1 MPTGRFEGNRVNR
14 RNGTREVTSLPIFFH
29 HKKHTMKKSEI
40 RAIADAHIKARV
52 ESFFDDPKVST
63 KQELFECLINGTTFS
78 ELMFEI
84 EKRFVSITSNMYASV
99 LNYQTEAYKR
109 GIRKGFYTLFENYAK

>member
-1 MPTGRFEGNRVNR
+1 
-14 RNGTREVTSLPIFFH
+14 
-29 HKKHTMKKSEI
+29 
-40 RAIADAHIKARV
+40 
-52 ESFFDDPKVST
+52 
-63 KQELFECLINGTTFS
+63 
-78 ELMFEI
+78 MFEI